1 MNFKK
6 IQFDSNDAQKIYE
19 NYLKQIKSATKKL
32 SSDDQNDIL
41 MELNSH
47 IYESSIKKEHSSNEV
62 TNLIAVLDK
71 IGTPSEI
78 LLPLVAEKKLNQAT
92 KTFNP
97 VHVFQALA
105 LNISNGI
112 IYIIFFFLY
121 LFLIVFLGLIPAK
134 LIYPDNV
141 GLYYK
146 KDVMFEFGAVFNHDQ
161 NRPYEILGN
170 WFIPTIIL
178 IVILFYFLI
187 TLMLKLKRSLNKTK
201 ISI

>member
-32 SSDDQNDIL
+32 SSEDQNDIL

-78 LLPLVAEKKLNQAT
+78 LLPLVELQKDT
-92 KTFNP
+92 K
-97 VHVFQALA
+97 VD
-105 LNISNGI
+105 IW
-112 IYIIFFFLY
+112 
-121 LFLIVFLGLIPAK
+121 LFL
-134 LIYPDNV
+134 
-141 GLYYK
+141 
-146 KDVMFEFGAVFNHDQ
+146 Q
-161 NRPYEILGN
+161 
-170 WFIPTIIL
+170 
-178 IVILFYFLI
+178 
-187 TLMLKLKRSLNKTK
+187 
-201 ISI
+201 